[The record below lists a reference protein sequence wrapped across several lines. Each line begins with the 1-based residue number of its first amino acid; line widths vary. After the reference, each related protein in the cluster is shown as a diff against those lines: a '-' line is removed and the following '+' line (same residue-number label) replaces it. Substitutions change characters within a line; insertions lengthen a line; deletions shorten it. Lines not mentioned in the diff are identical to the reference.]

1 MSAKHTPGPWAI
13 DGCGS
18 LGNLDVIYGSGRI
31 TMMECENDEISD
43 DELFA
48 NAALIAAT
56 PDLLEALDRAEAFIS
71 GFEDDDTQEGVT
83 EMLAAIRVA
92 IAKAKGEA

>member
-13 DGCGS
+13 DGCAS
-18 LGNLDVIYGSGRI
+18 LGNMDVIYGSGRI
-31 TMMECENDEISD
+31 TMMECENDEIND

-48 NAALIAAT
+48 NAALIAAA
-56 PDLLEALDRAEAFIS
+56 PDLLAALERAEGFIS

-83 EMLAAIRVA
+83 EMLAAIRA
-92 IAKAKGEA
+92 ALANAKGE

>member
-13 DGCGS
+13 DGCVS
-18 LGNLDVIYGSGRI
+18 LGNVDVIYGSGRI
-31 TMMECENDEISD
+31 TMMDCENDEIND

-48 NAALIAAT
+48 NAALIAAA
-56 PDLLEALDRAEAFIS
+56 PDLLAALERAEGFIS

-83 EMLAAIRVA
+83 EMLAAIRAALVN
-92 IAKAKGEA
+92 AKGE